1 MTRKKFEQ
9 TILDELRAIRAEM
22 AHDRAE
28 TAKEFAT
35 IRGEIANEF
44 AAIRAE
50 MVHDREETAK
60 EFAAIRAEM
69 AGDRQQTAKGFA
81 AVRSEAQAFRE
92 DVRDQMR
99 SLHNAIGEVRADV
112 AELKKEFQV
121 FKKLL
126 IDLGD
131 RVVKLENQGQHMNLE
146 IRELRVE
153 ISDRMIVRID
163 DHEGRIYKLEKR

>member
-1 MTRKKFEQ
+1 MTRKTFEQ
-9 TILDELRAIRAEM
+9 TVLDELRAIRAEM
-22 AHDRAE
+22 A
-28 TAKEFAT
+28 
-35 IRGEIANEF
+35 
-44 AAIRAE
+44 
-50 MVHDREETAK
+50 HDREETAK

-69 AGDRQQTAKGFA
+69 DRDRKDTAKGFA

-112 AELKKEFQV
+112 AELKKEFQI

-131 RVVKLENQGQHMNLE
+131 RVVKLENQGRHMNLE